1 MINDEEL
8 TVLKK
13 QRDAVILAHYY
24 AAPEVQDIADYVGD
38 SFYLSKVAA
47 GIKCRT
53 IIFAGVR
60 FMGEC
65 AKILNPQKDVLMPD
79 DRADCFMAH
88 MIDNEFI
95 KKCREKYDDLAV
107 VCYVNSTTETKV
119 YSDVCVTSSNAV
131 NIVRKLPNKNILFI
145 PDKNLGRHVA
155 MQVPEKHFIFNDG
168 FCPIHEHMRASEIST
183 LKKLHPQAKVLAH
196 PECNEDVIKLADYI
210 GSTSGILNYAAKSDD
225 KEFIIATEI
234 GIRHKLMRAN
244 AEKNY
249 YFPETVPKC
258 LNMKLN
264 TLDSVI
270 KVLKN
275 GGNAIQVDEKLAG
288 PARKTLVRMLELA

>member
-95 KKCREKYDDLAV
+95 KK
-107 VCYVNSTTETKV
+107 
-119 YSDVCVTSSNAV
+119 
-131 NIVRKLPNKNILFI
+131 
-145 PDKNLGRHVA
+145 
-155 MQVPEKHFIFNDG
+155 
-168 FCPIHEHMRASEIST
+168 
-183 LKKLHPQAKVLAH
+183 
-196 PECNEDVIKLADYI
+196 
-210 GSTSGILNYAAKSDD
+210 
-225 KEFIIATEI
+225 
-234 GIRHKLMRAN
+234 
-244 AEKNY
+244 
-249 YFPETVPKC
+249 
-258 LNMKLN
+258 
-264 TLDSVI
+264 
-270 KVLKN
+270 
-275 GGNAIQVDEKLAG
+275 
-288 PARKTLVRMLELA
+288 